1 MYGARLSAL
10 VYLLAVCSL
19 AQNAGTITGTVVDNA
34 GRPAVGAK
42 VYAIRNLAAG
52 ERPPVHHLLPSQITN
67 EDGSFSIQS
76 LGFGTY
82 GLYTEDIKD
91 GYPNT
96 WLGIY
101 RDGLPE
107 PTKVTLS
114 ATASTAC
121 AKLSLGSKA
130 GTIAVS
136 TFDVATGLP
145 VKGAAFSIWPI
156 KTPSRW
162 LSGQNM
168 YGTQLIPPNEKIGF
182 AVMAPG
188 YQTWYYPGS
197 PVLSELKPLIL
208 KSGETMTLQVHM
220 FPALEPETE
229 EK

>member
-1 MYGARLSAL
+1 MYGARLFAL
-10 VYLLAVCSL
+10 VYLLAVC
-19 AQNAGTITGTVVDNA
+19 AQPQDTGTITGTVVDNA

-52 ERPPVHHLLPSQITN
+52 ERQPVHHLLPSQITN

-82 GLYTEDIKD
+82 SLYTEDIKD

-96 WLGIY
+96 RLGIY
-101 RDGLPE
+101 RDGLSE

-114 ATASTAC
+114 ATASTAY
-121 AKLSLGSKA
+121 AKLSLGTKA

-136 TFDVATGLP
+136 TFDVVTGLP

-156 KTPSRW
+156 KTPSLW
-162 LSGQNM
+162 LRSQNM
-168 YGTQLIPPNEKIGF
+168 YGKQLIPPNEKIGF

-197 PVLSELKPLIL
+197 PVALDLKPVIL
-208 KSGETMTLQVHM
+208 KSGETMTLQVNM
-220 FPALEPETE
+220 FPATEPETK

>member
-1 MYGARLSAL
+1 MCGARLSAL
-10 VYLLAVCSL
+10 AYLLAVC
-19 AQNAGTITGTVVDNA
+19 AQAQDTGTITGIVVDNA
-34 GRPAVGAK
+34 DRPAVGAT
-42 VYAIRNLAAG
+42 VYAIRNRAAG
-52 ERPPVHHLLPSQITN
+52 EQTPVHHLLPSQTTN
-67 EDGSFSIQS
+67 EDGSFSIQN

-82 GLYTEDIKD
+82 SLYTADIKD

-114 ATASTAC
+114 ATASTAH

-136 TFDVATGLP
+136 TFDVTTGLP
-145 VKGAAFSIWPI
+145 VKGTAFSIWRI
-156 KTPSRW
+156 KTPGQW

-168 YGTQLIPPNEKIGF
+168 YGTQLIPPNEKIGL

-197 PVLSELKPLIL
+197 PVVSDLKPVIL
-208 KSGETMTLQVHM
+208 KSGETMTLQVYM
-220 FPALEPETE
+220 FPAPEPE

>member
-10 VYLLAVCSL
+10 VYLLAVCAQ
-19 AQNAGTITGTVVDNA
+19 AQNAGTIKGTVVDNA
-34 GRPAVGAK
+34 GRPAVSAT
-42 VYAIRNLAAG
+42 VYAVRDLAAG
-52 ERPPVHHLLPSQITN
+52 EQPPVHHLLPSQITN
-67 EDGSFSIQS
+67 EDGSFSIQN

-82 GLYTEDIKD
+82 SLYTADIKD

-114 ATASTAC
+114 ATASTAY
-121 AKLSLGSKA
+121 AMLSLGAKA

-136 TFDVATGLP
+136 TFDVTTGLP
-145 VKGAAFSIWPI
+145 VKGAAFSIWRI
-156 KTPSRW
+156 KTPSHW

-168 YGTQLIPPNEKIGF
+168 YGTQLIPPNEKIGL

-188 YQTWYYPGS
+188 YQRWYYPGS
-197 PVLSELKPLIL
+197 PVVSDLKPVIL
-208 KSGETMTLQVHM
+208 KSGEIMTLQVYM
-220 FPALEPETE
+220 SPATEPETK